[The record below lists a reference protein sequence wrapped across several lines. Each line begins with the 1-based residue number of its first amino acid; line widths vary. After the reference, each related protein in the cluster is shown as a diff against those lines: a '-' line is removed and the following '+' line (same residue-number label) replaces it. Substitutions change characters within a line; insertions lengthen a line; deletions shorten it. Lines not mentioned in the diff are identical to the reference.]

1 MQSSRKLNM
10 ALFGVAVIDLTVILE
25 CLRIHV
31 PATSIVS
38 TFIALVEILFLAL
51 ASFEPP
57 VIASPAVAFAVPDDE
72 HEEIAKRINHFGL
85 DGEHP
90 SLTRADWMRAI
101 ALDQTQDSYWEWVTQ
116 NEILAEKLLNLP
128 GMHGGR
134 RNDTVAKSS
143 DRFKGLRLL
152 RPHSQNE

>member
-10 ALFGVAVIDLTVILE
+10 ALFGVAVVDLAVILE

-38 TFIALVEILFLAL
+38 TFVALVEILFLAL
-51 ASFEPP
+51 ATFEPTA
-57 VIASPAVAFAVPDDE
+57 IASQAVAFAAPDGE
-72 HEEIAKRINHFGL
+72 YEEIAKRINHFGV

-101 ALDQTQDSYWEWVTQ
+101 ALDQTQDSYWEWVTK
-116 NEILAEKLLNLP
+116 NEVLAEKLLNLP
-128 GMHGGR
+128 GMRSGCGS
-134 RNDTVAKSS
+134 NAVAKAA
-143 DRFKGLRLL
+143 DKFKGLQLL
-152 RPHSQNE
+152 RRRSQSE